1 MEKFFQIDN
10 VDLNSIHDRITSE
23 IQNQGMEIHKDEPR
37 DNGFKLFVRRGEEHG
52 EVEVFNDWG
61 GVKVITHGRLEWDL
75 MNIVE
80 PIMQQPQAAPQ
91 GMPTQVQ
98 QNRPPMPSPSPAM
111 PQQPMMPHPMVPQ
124 PNPAMQ
130 PAMVPHPTMPPT
142 TQAAITPE
150 HQQFLGIL
158 TQNGYQIMVNN
169 ANQGYF
175 FIRGRKG
182 NFVIDIEGREQP
194 S

>member
-10 VDLNSIHDRITSE
+10 VDLNSILDRITSE
-23 IQNQGMEIHKDEPR
+23 IQNQGMEIHRDEPR

-80 PIMQQPQAAPQ
+80 SIMQQPQAAPQ

-98 QNRPPMPSPSPAM
+98 QYRPPMPSPTPAM

-124 PNPAMQ
+124 PAMQ

-158 TQNGYQIMVNN
+158 TQNGYQIM
-169 ANQGYF
+169 Q
-175 FIRGRKG
+175 IK
-182 NFVIDIEGREQP
+182 DT
-194 S
+194 SL